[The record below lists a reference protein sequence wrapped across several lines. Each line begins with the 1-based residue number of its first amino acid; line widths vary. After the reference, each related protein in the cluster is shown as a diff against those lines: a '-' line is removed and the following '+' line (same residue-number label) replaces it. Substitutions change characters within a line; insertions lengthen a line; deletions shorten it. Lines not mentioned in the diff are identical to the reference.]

1 MATESVSDANPSVQR
16 DFGEIQGLQ
25 TEAKRQF
32 DTDIIL
38 RNSIQG
44 APNRLEAKG
53 RVLRASDVLL
63 SLVGRSTSEADD
75 AYRGVESPQDA
86 LRVFPPFRDDDG
98 VIFGAV
104 DINCPDCDAVF
115 SSLYDRA

>member
-1 MATESVSDANPSVQR
+1 MAAACMGDQSTTNQHRLVR
-16 DFGEIQGLQ
+16 DFGDIQGLQ

-44 APNRLEAKG
+44 APNRFEAKG

-63 SLVGRSTSEADD
+63 SLVGRSTS
-75 AYRGVESPQDA
+75 GM
-86 LRVFPPFRDDDG
+86 LPPATY
-98 VIFGAV
+98 I
-104 DINCPDCDAVF
+104 
-115 SSLYDRA
+115 